1 MDNIIAVMEDKSYTR
16 WADILKTIGHPI
28 RIRIIETLLGSDKCV
43 SNIWGCLEL
52 PQSTVSQHLSL
63 LRTKGIVQ
71 NERCGSKVKYSITD
85 RRIEEIIKLIKGA
98 PS

>member
-1 MDNIIAVMEDKSYTR
+1 MEDNKSYIK
-16 WADILKTIGHPI
+16 WADILKTIGHPV
-28 RIRIIETLLGSDKCV
+28 RIRIIEKLLGKDMSV
-43 SNIWGCLEL
+43 STIWGSLDL

-71 NERCGSKVKYSITD
+71 NERFGSTVKYSITD
-85 RRIEEIIKLIKGA
+85 RKIGEIIRLIKGA

>member
-1 MDNIIAVMEDKSYTR
+1 MENNSYTQ

-28 RIRIIETLLGSDKCV
+28 RIKIIETLLGDQKSV

-63 LRTKGIVQ
+63 LRIKGIVQ
-71 NERCGSKVKYSITD
+71 HERCGSRVKYSITD
-85 RRIEEIIKLIKGA
+85 RRVEEIIKLIR
-98 PS
+98 SR